1 MYGFTMGKKKLNITL
16 DSEVLE
22 EFCNYALQYGISISR
37 WIEIKMKEFI
47 R

>member
-1 MYGFTMGKKKLNITL
+1 MSKKKLNITL

-22 EFCNYALQYGISISR
+22 EFCNHTSQYGISISR